1 MSPRVRLPAVG
12 TRASL
17 MQREET
23 PPASE
28 TSLPF
33 LSLPPATTE
42 AEDDVRSFVRRLRR
56 PARTNKTGKRD
67 TTLFLFPTE
76 AEEEKSVPLLPPPSF
91 FSFFRP
97 FHPGE
102 GGEGEETAREG
113 GEARRRGG
121 GIGRRRSRAVDT
133 TFRKAVELAP
143 SSSSSPLRPTLVVHS
158 AHHSCSERRRQRV
171 RGRAK
176 KCRWIELA

>member
-1 MSPRVRLPAVG
+1 MG

-42 AEDDVRSFVRRLRR
+42 AEDDVRSFVCRLRR
-56 PARTNKTGKRD
+56 PARTTKTEKRD

-76 AEEEKSVPLLPPPSF
+76 AEEEKSVLLPPPSF

-102 GGEGEETAREG
+102 GGEGEETARG
-113 GEARRRGG
+113 GRGGGGAKKGRG

-143 SSSSSPLRPTLVVHS
+143 SSSSSSLLRPTLVVHS

-176 KCRWIELA
+176 KCRWIQLA